1 MGLEIFGVDFSGA
14 APDKNTWIA
23 SATLVDGGLELRECF
38 PASRNQV
45 ADLLLA
51 LPAGSV
57 AALDFPFSV
66 PLPFAEYWTPGAE
79 DMTQLWTAAAAMES
93 AEFMKLRDDFVA
105 QHGEPKR
112 EIDKS
117 HTEAYS
123 CLHKANPNMVPMT
136 FRGMQ
141 MLARL
146 WTAGCD
152 VPPLP
157 SQNAGKAVL
166 LEVMPG
172 AVLRSLGLP
181 FKGYK
186 NGKRR
191 LELRRTIL
199 DSLPELSPVGL
210 PNLQE
215 FREACMSSHDCLD
228 AVVAALAAALW
239 SIDPGIFRLP
249 SADGDPED
257 PLSLP
262 GSVLRLEGWLYAPIN
277 SSRTGPVASTAPRQ

>member
-1 MGLEIFGVDFSGA
+1 MEILGVDFSGA
-14 APDKNTWIA
+14 APDNNTWVA
-23 SATLVDGGLELRECF
+23 AGTLADGGLELRECF
-38 PASRNQV
+38 PASRDRV
-45 ADLLLA
+45 AQMLIDL
-51 LPAGSV
+51 PPGSV

-66 PLPFAEYWTPGAE
+66 PLPFAGYWRPGAQ
-79 DMTQLWTAAAAMES
+79 DMTQLWTAAAAMDP
-93 AEFMKLRDDFVA
+93 AEFMKLRDDFVS

-112 EIDKS
+112 VIDLS

-123 CLHKANPNMVPMT
+123 CLHKVNPNMVPMT

-141 MLARL
+141 MLAQL
-146 WTAGCD
+146 WPSGCD

-157 SQNAGKAVL
+157 PQNSGKTVL

-186 NGKRR
+186 NGVRR
-191 LELRRTIL
+191 LELRQTIL
-199 DSLPELSPVGL
+199 DSLPQATRVGL

-215 FREACMSSHDCLD
+215 FWDACMSSHDCLD

-239 SIDPGIFRLP
+239 SIDPGLFRLP
-249 SADGDPED
+249 NIDGDDQD

-262 GSVLRLEGWLYAPIN
+262 GSVLRLEGWLYAPIGAGRAG
-277 SSRTGPVASTAPRQ
+277 SVASTPPRQ